1 MGGTGLAIWLRH
13 RRSVDLDIFFPA
25 RFDVDSVLFELSAA
39 GEFIVTDASERLIRG
54 LFNDVSVDIVAD
66 EGAHRLGPTL
76 EIDGLQVA
84 SLQDI
89 AAGKFKAI
97 TGRKQ
102 LRDFIDVMFVETS
115 GGISIE
121 QAVML
126 HFRRYSI
133 NLSYREVSDVLRHL
147 VNFGPVKG
155 DAAMEAIFGD
165 DIRDRVVEYFTAR
178 HLEVTEA
185 FQQFLAEGS

>member
-13 RRSVDLDIFFPA
+13 RRSEDLDIFFSA
-25 RFDVDSVLFELSAA
+25 RFDVDAVLCGLSAA
-39 GEFIVTDASERLIRG
+39 GEFLVTDASQRLIRG
-54 LFNDVSVDIVAD
+54 VFNDVNVDIVVDDA
-66 EGAHRLGPTL
+66 AHQLGPTL
-76 EIDGLQVA
+76 EIDGLHVA

-102 LRDFIDVMFVETS
+102 LRDFIDVMFIETA

-126 HFRRYSI
+126 HFRRYGI
-133 NLSYREVSDVLRHL
+133 DLSYSQVSGVLGHL
-147 VNFGPVKG
+147 VDFGPVKS
-155 DAAMEAIFGD
+155 DAAMEEIFGA
-165 DIRDRVVEYFTAR
+165 DISERVVDYFTSR
-178 HLEVTEA
+178 QLEVAAA
-185 FQQFLAEGS
+185 FQQMLAEG